1 MSIGERIRALRKHL
15 NMNQND
21 LGNKI
26 GLASNTITNYETGR
40 RNPSNQVLELICR
53 EFNVSEN
60 WLRTGEGQMFVELPI
75 EDEFFK
81 AASQISKADDKLG
94 MQILIEYWKL
104 DEDGKRLLRDFIIH
118 IVEKSKE

>member
-81 AASQISKADDKLG
+81 AASQISKADDKLA